1 MATGRDGAWCSV
13 PKPQAAFTTASGS
26 SPGTVTQLGTAD
38 CPRCSAPQNGIVGAG
53 DGAVVGGR
61 DGVPVGPDVVGDMV
75 GCEVVGDT
83 VGPEVVGEMDGDTV
97 GPELVGDSVRSRRR
111 SYSVSSTVSSVNP
124 PEWPV
129 TDPRL
134 AVPTKFTIS
143 VSRIEHSYRG
153 PGS

>member
-1 MATGRDGAWCSV
+1 MVSV
-13 PKPQAAFTTASGS
+13 PYWFTDDDVSMRIARSTRLPEHG
-26 SPGTVTQLGTAD
+26 VTGLA
-38 CPRCSAPQNGIVGAG
+38 VGNT
-53 DGAVVGGR
+53 
-61 DGVPVGPDVVGDMV
+61 VGP
-75 GCEVVGDT
+75 EVVGDT
-83 VGPEVVGEMDGDTV
+83 VGCEVVG
-97 GPELVGDSVRSRRR
+97 ELVGDSVRSRRR

>member
-1 MATGRDGAWCSV
+1 
-13 PKPQAAFTTASGS
+13 
-26 SPGTVTQLGTAD
+26 
-38 CPRCSAPQNGIVGAG
+38 
-53 DGAVVGGR
+53 VVGGG
-61 DGVPVGPDVVGDMV
+61 DGDPVGS
-75 GCEVVGDT
+75 EVIGDT
-83 VGPEVVGEMDGDTV
+83 VGLEVVGEMDGDTV
-97 GPELVGDSVRSRRR
+97 GSELVGGSVRSRRR

-124 PEWPV
+124 PEWPG